1 MTCAA
6 RRTIVLASA
15 AAMLATAAA
24 AQDKP
29 ASNTKLS
36 PNAPAKVLFGA
47 KAKPADMAAR
57 SIGYYNRG
65 CLAGGVALPPD
76 GPTWQ
81 VIRLSRNRNWGH
93 PVLIR
98 VLERLAKKAPSLGW
112 RGLLVGDL
120 TQPRGGP
127 MLTGH
132 ASHQVGLDADVWLT
146 PMPDRVMSRREREDI
161 SAINIVAASRVD
173 INPKVWTPAHHAII
187 KAAATMP
194 EVERVFVNPAI
205 KRALCRE
212 AKGDRSWLSTVRAYW
227 GHNYHMHIRISCP
240 KGDPCRS
247 QTPPPNDDGCG
258 KELAWWLKKV
268 AVPPRPPK
276 VPPKPRPPIRLAELP
291 DACRTVLTAPAQRN

>member
-1 MTCAA
+1 
-6 RRTIVLASA
+6 
-15 AAMLATAAA
+15 MLATVAA

-29 ASNTKLS
+29 ANTAPS

-47 KAKPADMAAR
+47 KAKPAAMAAR
-57 SIGYYNRG
+57 SLGYYNRG
-65 CLAGGVALPPD
+65 CLAGGMELPPD

-93 PVLIR
+93 PILIR

-194 EVERVFVNPAI
+194 QVERVFVNPAI

-227 GHNYHMHIRISCP
+227 GHNYHMHIRIGCP

-247 QTPPPNDDGCG
+247 QVPPPNDDGCG
-258 KELAWWLKKV
+258 KELAWWLEKV
-268 AVPPRPPK
+268 KVPPRPPTT
-276 VPPKPRPPIRLAELP
+276 PPKPRPPIKLAELP
-291 DACRTVLTAPAQRN
+291 DACRTVLTAPEQRN